1 MSELCILICRRDD
14 PSNSAFTELASF
26 ALPTPD
32 VSTLQPATTLDDLEA
47 TTLTTGMTILRR
59 LLQLAWEQLDAALV
73 AQYRA
78 QHPNRALPA
87 DGSEPLTIVSR
98 FGTLPLRRQVLADRA
113 QHTHVVP
120 GNAVLP
126 AHGGVVTTRGLQ
138 EWACLLPQ
146 ELPFSSVARLLG
158 WQTQEPDL
166 LSQTTVRTL
175 VKRHGQ
181 LLRQAEQEESAALL
195 ERPVEAHLQPVLA
208 PRERPRRR
216 AGWPVALNAA
226 VEAALAREQRR
237 PPEGVS
243 WADWERVLEA
253 RRAEREAP
261 VEDLRHLGPRLAE
274 DEVLL
279 SVDEVLTP
287 KTDGTGR
294 WELRTA
300 VLATAQGERYL
311 SGTGAAF
318 LPVVQALARVAVGQE
333 GRLLLLS
340 DGARWIRTFFAASL
354 STLPGAQHLLDWYHL
369 EQKCRDQASRI
380 CRDKE
385 AQGRLLRRVYR
396 RLWGGQ
402 VAAAVAWLEGYRPQ
416 ARNTAALDELIGYL
430 QARAAWIPNY
440 RQRRRERQYIG
451 SGHAEKA
458 NDRLVARRQKR
469 RGMHWSLASSDS
481 LAALRT
487 LVLNGGWDAYWAE
500 RRVVPLVAEA
510 A

>member
-1 MSELCILICRRDD
+1 M
-14 PSNSAFTELASF
+14 A
-26 ALPTPD
+26 
-32 VSTLQPATTLDDLEA
+32 V
-47 TTLTTGMTILRR
+47 LRR
-59 LLQLAWEQLDAALV
+59 VFQLAWEELDAALV

-78 QHPNRALPA
+78 AHPTQRLPA
-87 DGSEPLTIVSR
+87 DGVLPLTVVSR
-98 FGTLPLRRQVLADRA
+98 FGSVPLRRQMLTDRA
-113 QHTHVVP
+113 QHTHVIP

-126 AHGGVVTTRGLQ
+126 EHGGVLTTRGLQ

-158 WQTQEPDL
+158 WQTQEPDV
-166 LSQTTVRTL
+166 LSDTTVRTL

-195 ERPVEAHLQPVLA
+195 EGQAEAHLQPVVV

-216 AGWPVALNAA
+216 AGWPAGLNAA
-226 VEAALAREQRR
+226 VEAALGREQIR

-243 WADWERVLEA
+243 WADWERVLAA
-253 RRAEREAP
+253 RRAEQELP
-261 VEDLRHLGPRLAE
+261 VEDLRHLGPRLRE
-274 DEVLL
+274 GEVLL
-279 SVDEVLTP
+279 TVDEVLTP

-300 VLATAQGERYL
+300 VLATAEGERYL

-318 LPVVQALARVAVGQE
+318 LPVVEALARVAVGE
-333 GRLLLLS
+333 DGRLLLLS
-340 DGARWIRTFFAASL
+340 DGARWIRTFFTEQL

-369 EQKCRDQASRI
+369 EQKCRDLASRI

-385 AQGRLLRRVYR
+385 AKRIFLRRVYR
-396 RLWGGQ
+396 RLWAGQ
-402 VAAAVAWLEGYRPQ
+402 VDAAVRWLEGYRPQ
-416 ARNTAALDELIGYL
+416 ARNQAVLDELIGYL

-440 RQRRRERQYIG
+440 RERRRARQYIG
-451 SGHAEKA
+451 SGQVEKA

-469 RGMHWSLASSDS
+469 KGMAWSLASSDS

-500 RRVVPLVAEA
+500 RRVLPLVAA